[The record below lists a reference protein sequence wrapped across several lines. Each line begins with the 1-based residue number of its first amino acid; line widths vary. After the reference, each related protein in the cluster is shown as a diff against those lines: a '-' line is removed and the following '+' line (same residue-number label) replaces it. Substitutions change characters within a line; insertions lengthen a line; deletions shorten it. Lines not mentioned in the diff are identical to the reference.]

1 MKPNFFVVG
10 TVKAGTTSLYQYLA
24 NHPDIYMSPL
34 KEPHYFS
41 TDIIPSKFRPQYR
54 KMLPVDIEEYLA
66 SDLKGNI
73 NAAFIR
79 NEDQYFRLFK
89 NVRNEKAIGESS
101 TSYLI
106 SKVAAQNIY
115 DFNPNAKI
123 IIILR
128 NPTERAYSHYLM
140 NFKSGSV
147 SGPFKL
153 ELEKDIQAT
162 PKGWGITRLYADH
175 GFYYEQV
182 KRYIDIFGPDKVKII
197 FTDSMGINTQQTV
210 RDIYRFLNVNE
221 NFIFENYE
229 RHNVA
234 MIPRSTLARFIL
246 DKASFIS
253 FFIKFIPSR
262 FKRSLYNSL
271 FTKTQFP
278 AFEEE
283 TKNFLISLYRED
295 ILKLQKLIKT
305 DLSAWMKLILFFTN
319 CCLC

>member
-41 TDIIPSKFRPQYR
+41 TDIIPSKFRTQYR

-79 NEDQYFRLFK
+79 KQEHYFRLFQ

-101 TSYLI
+101 TSYMI
-106 SKVAAQNIY
+106 SKTAAQNIY
-115 DFNPNAKI
+115 DFDPKAKI
-123 IIILR
+123 IIMLR

-140 NFKSGSV
+140 NYKSGSV
-147 SGPFKL
+147 TGSFKE
-153 ELEKDIQAT
+153 ELEKDIQAM

-175 GFYYEQV
+175 GFYYDQV
-182 KRYIDIFGPDKVKII
+182 KRYLDLFGPDQVKII
-197 FTDSMGINTQQTV
+197 FMEGMGSNTQQTV
-210 RDIYRFLNVNE
+210 RDVYRFLKVNE

-234 MIPRSTLARFIL
+234 MIPRSSFARFIL
-246 DKASFIS
+246 DKANIIS
-253 FFIKFIPSR
+253 WFVKFVPVR

-283 TKNFLISLYRED
+283 TKAVLNNLYKED
-295 ILKLQKLIKT
+295 ILKLQQLINA
-305 DLSAWMKLILFFTN
+305 DLSSWLK
-319 CCLC
+319 